1 MWVRLG
7 GEAVCWGGGAEPAG
21 LGTRS
26 IADTVGKENSQQRP
40 GADSPAERGRWIS
53 GKIRWEEESEV
64 NKLRDG
70 IDRGYRWENK
80 LLREIECR
88 LA

>member
-1 MWVRLG
+1 MWVRLKK
-7 GEAVCWGGGAEPAG
+7 EAVCWDKETKPTG

-26 IADTVGKENSQQRP
+26 IADTVGRRTFNGGPVPTLLRKRSMDIRE
-40 GADSPAERGRWIS
+40 
-53 GKIRWEEESEV
+53 IRWEEESEV

-80 LLREIECR
+80 LLKEIECR